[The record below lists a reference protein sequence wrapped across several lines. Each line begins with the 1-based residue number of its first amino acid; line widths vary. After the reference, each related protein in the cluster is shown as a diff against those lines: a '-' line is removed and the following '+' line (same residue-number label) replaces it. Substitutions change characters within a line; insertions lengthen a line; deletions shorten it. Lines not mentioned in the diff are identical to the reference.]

1 MAKKK
6 TERWTENEKN
16 ILLGYS
22 QASDDEN
29 VDEMIEYI
37 RHMMYFEGNH
47 PELKERSVSAVK
59 NMYYKITISSR
70 AI

>member
-1 MAKKK
+1 MEKKK